1 MSLNETPGANRIHI
15 GFYGKRN
22 SGKSS
27 LINAFTGQQVAIVS
41 DVAGTTTDPIYKPME
56 VHGIGPCAVSYTH
69 LDVYKRQT
77 IVCIIRRMQIIHPV
91 HRQAQPRP
99 CLLYTSRCV

>member
-41 DVAGTTTDPIYKPME
+41 DVAGTTTDPVYKPME
-56 VHGIGPCAVSYTH
+56 VHGIGPCVLT
-69 LDVYKRQT
+69 
-77 IVCIIRRMQIIHPV
+77 RREWMM
-91 HRQAQPRP
+91 
-99 CLLYTSRCV
+99 